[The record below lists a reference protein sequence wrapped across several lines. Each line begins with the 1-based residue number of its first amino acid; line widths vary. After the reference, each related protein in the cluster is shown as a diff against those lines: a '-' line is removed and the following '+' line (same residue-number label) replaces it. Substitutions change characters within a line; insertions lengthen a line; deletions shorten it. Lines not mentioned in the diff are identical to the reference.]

1 MTESTTLVVDWG
13 TSSLRAWRVDAHTA
27 TEVIR
32 VNTGVKDLPDREA
45 TTQFLIDTLTPHVDG
60 VDAIEGVGMISSTLG
75 IWETPYMTTPVSLD
89 QLLSSR
95 VESDC
100 VVPSPT
106 GNAVTVQVGPGVRHS
121 DGDVMRGEE
130 LQALAAT
137 RDGVVVC
144 PGSHSKWIELT
155 GGHITRFSTYLSGEL
170 YAALSSH
177 TALTEPIS
185 GGEHTHPDWLVGFRR
200 GLESNPVEFS
210 RALFLARAGW
220 LADKNSH
227 LASGFLSG
235 LVLGMEWS
243 NGLSVYSPSEI
254 ILIGHTTTTE
264 VYSLACDH
272 FGIPHTIHPDHG
284 VTNLFRPRSPSEAS

>member
-1 MTESTTLVVDWG
+1 MTEPTTLVVDWG
-13 TSSLRAWRVDAHTA
+13 TSSLRAWRVGADTA
-27 TEVIR
+27 QEVIR
-32 VNTGVKDLPDREA
+32 VDTGVKGLPNRAA
-45 TTQFLIDTLTPHVDG
+45 TTRFLIDTLTPHADG

-75 IWETPYMTTPVSLD
+75 IWETPYLTTPVSLD
-89 QLLSSR
+89 QLLTSR

-100 VVPSPT
+100 VVPGLS
-106 GNAVTVQVGPGVRHS
+106 GNAVTVRVGPGVRHS

-137 RDGVVVC
+137 SEGVVVC

-177 TALTEPIS
+177 TALTEPTT
-185 GGEHTHPDWLVGFRR
+185 GGEPTHPDWLVGFKR
-200 GLESNPVEFS
+200 GLGSTPSDFS
-210 RALFLARAGW
+210 RALFLVRAGW
-220 LADKNSH
+220 LTDKNPH

-243 NGLSVYSPSEI
+243 NGLGVYGPNEI
-254 ILIGHTTTTE
+254 ILIGHSTTTE
-264 VYSLACDH
+264 VYSLAADH
-272 FGIPHTIHPDHG
+272 FGIPHTIHKDHG
-284 VTNLFRPRSPSEAS
+284 VTNLFRPQSTSEVS